1 MRAWVKTAK
10 LIQHVKLVHIFNV
23 LFCRGGEQ
31 LKLFVSAL
39 SFSFQRIDLSF
50 SLSLSPS
57 AYSSEPCPFHV
68 SDFLYM
74 SALLVIASTLFFL
87 LQSCPFISTLSFR
100 FNPVFVSS
108 NLSFFV
114 STLSFRFNPFL
125 FVSTFASIS
134 LVSWKGQSVEA

>member
-39 SFSFQRIDLSF
+39 SFSSQRIDLS
-50 SLSLSPS
+50 LSLPIHLNLVLFMS
-57 AYSSEPCPFHV
+57 AISLHV
-68 SDFLYM
+68 SSPRYFSSFLF
-74 SALLVIASTLFFL
+74 ASTLFFL
-87 LQSCPFISTLSFR
+87 LQPCPFISTLSFR

-108 NLSFFV
+108 NLSYFV
-114 STLSFRFNPFL
+114 STLSYRFNPFL
-125 FVSTFASIS
+125 FVSTFAPIS